1 MASWSHA
8 ITHTPAAGT
17 DGPARRTRPLAEPAA
32 RRGRAAAGRGA
43 GAPCCGWCSAAWSA
57 SEGSGRRSA
66 LAEDGAILV
75 KFWLH
80 VSSKEQ
86 LKRFEAR
93 ERDPLK
99 RWKLTDEDW
108 RNRKKREAYKAAIED
123 MVERTSTDWASWHLI
138 EADPK
143 RYARVKVVETVNAAI
158 EDGVRRHGIDPPP
171 GSLGSG

>member
-93 ERDPLK
+93 AQDPLK
-99 RWKLTDEDW
+99 AWKLTDEDW
-108 RNRKKREAYKAAIED
+108 RNRGRRAEYEAAIDE
-123 MVERTSTDWASWHLI
+123 MVERTSTDWAPWSLVP
-138 EADPK
+138 ADSK
-143 RYARVKVVETVNAAI
+143 RYARVAVLNTVIDAI
-158 EDGVRRHGIDPPP
+158 EAKL
-171 GSLGSG
+171 S